1 MLKNEIDGNRIR
13 NHSDEAMEGKLFIL
27 FVTLILYAS
36 LDKIMK
42 EKGLYKTHT
51 LQELIYELKKIKVVR
66 TNNNNRFLTE
76 ISKKQKVIYKQF
88 NVPLPEIKEKEVT

>member
-1 MLKNEIDGNRIR
+1 MG
-13 NHSDEAMEGKLFIL
+13 GKLFIL
-27 FVTLILYAS
+27 FITLVLYAS

-51 LQELIYELKKIKVVR
+51 LQEIIYELKKIKVVE

-76 ISKKQKVIYKQF
+76 ISKKQKLICEQF
-88 NVPLPEIKEKEVT
+88 NVPLPTLDEEGKT